1 MSVHNVNYNHSINTD
16 TSLEIWHLATTNKSN
31 CMQEEINSRPNS
43 GNALCHP
50 VQNTVVISS
59 ATGGGGDAYVKV

>member
-1 MSVHNVNYNHSINTD
+1 MSVRNVNYNHSVNID
-16 TSLEIWHLATTNKSN
+16 TSLKTWHLATTNKSN
-31 CMQEEINSRPNS
+31 CMQEEIKSRPNS

-59 ATGGGGDAYVKV
+59 TTGRGMLM